1 MKKITI
7 AGKEYEA
14 HLTGGTLL
22 RFKREAGFDFL
33 KEPERVDSE
42 ALFILAWAAIKSS
55 AKRNGESFG
64 MSVEDMADQM
74 SLAECNALAGWLKAE
89 TTPEGSEDSES
100 KKKTVSA

>member
-1 MKKITI
+1 MKKIII

-42 ALFILAWAAIKSS
+42 ALFILAL
-55 AKRNGESFG
+55 
-64 MSVEDMADQM
+64 
-74 SLAECNALAGWLKAE
+74 SLIHI
-89 TTPEGSEDSES
+89 SEPTRRS
-100 KKKTVSA
+100 

>member
-1 MKKITI
+1 MKKISI

-33 KEPERVDSE
+33 KNPERVDSE

-55 AKRNGESFG
+55 AKLNGVSFD
-64 MSVEDMADQM
+64 MTVEDMADNM
-74 SLAECNALAGWLKAE
+74 SLAECNALAGWLKDE
-89 TTPEGSEDSES
+89 TTPEGADDES
-100 KKKTVSA
+100 KKKTGSV

>member
-22 RFKREAGFDFL
+22 RFKRESGFDFL

-42 ALFILAWAAIKSS
+42 SLFILAWAALKGT
-55 AKRNGESFG
+55 AERNGEKFD
-64 MSVEDMADQM
+64 MSVEEMADQM
-74 SLAECNALAGWLKAE
+74 SLPECNALGEWLQAE
-89 TTPEGSEDSES
+89 TTPEDKES
-100 KKKTVSA
+100 KKKKKGNG